1 MGLQDRQCS
10 CGGKRVPFRGLLHR
24 VAGRI
29 LELHAPEEK
38 QTMNGFVPE
47 MIQSDEEGF
56 LVAPSVVRADH
67 EARQQVIENKDRVCS
82 VEVGFVVYKS
92 TELN

>member
-1 MGLQDRQCS
+1 
-10 CGGKRVPFRGLLHR
+10 
-24 VAGRI
+24 
-29 LELHAPEEK
+29 
-38 QTMNGFVPE
+38 MNGFVPE

-67 EARQQVIENKDRVCS
+67 EARQQVIENKGRVCS
-82 VEVGFVVYKS
+82 VVGFVVYKS